1 MKIVARATLVF
12 VGVALLAPF
21 VPLVIASLAFRWG
34 WPDLL
39 PSRWYWQARGQA
51 LRPLAWDYLLSNVSG
66 VAEAFVNTAAIG
78 VVVAV
83 ISVVISLPA
92 ARALAKRK
100 VAAWLE
106 LSLLS
111 PLIIPEIAAGLG
123 MLVIFLR
130 LGLTGS
136 HLGVILA
143 HITPCLPY
151 TIRLLTAAF
160 QGQGY
165 DDDHEAQARTLG
177 ATPARVFW
185 HVTLPLLLPSVLAA
199 GLLAFIISS
208 NIFLLTFFVGQ
219 GQVDTL
225 PTLLFAKVSSGASL
239 DAVGAGLAL
248 LVSVPGLLFLLLS
261 GLLGRVTQTRV

>member
-1 MKIVARATLVF
+1 MKGVARAILIF
-12 VGVALLAPF
+12 VTVALLAPF

-39 PSRWYWQARGQA
+39 PSRYFWQAREQA
-51 LRPLAWDYLLSNVSG
+51 LRPLAWDYLLSDVSG
-66 VAEAFVNTAAIG
+66 VAEAFVNTAVIG
-78 VVVAV
+78 VIVAV

-123 MLVIFLR
+123 MLVVFLR
-130 LGLTGS
+130 LGLTGN
-136 HLGVILA
+136 HFGVILA

-160 QGQGY
+160 QGY
-165 DDDHEAQARTLG
+165 DDDVEAQARTLG
-177 ATPARVFW
+177 ATPRRVFW

-248 LVSVPGLLFLLLS
+248 LVSLPGLLFLLLS
-261 GLLGRVTQTRV
+261 GLLGRLTQTRV